1 MKKLIVLASFI
12 AVVTGCNKKEGELV
26 GVAGRE
32 QWFQPDPFGTLYIPM
47 GSYHMGPSDE
57 EITMAHTA
65 KSKMVSVQAFYIDD
79 SEISNN
85 EYRQFVHWVR
95 DSIARKLLAFGSNPD
110 AESFQIPQEEFL
122 AMWPIYKGDNNLQDP
137 YINWDEKIKWDSDDE
152 DYRLDLQPLYLPEGE
167 RFYNR
172 KEIDSRKLNYEYYRI
187 DIRLAASK
195 SNRFRPQKSPDI
207 QDAAHEYKK
216 AD

>member
-12 AVVTGCNKKEGELV
+12 AVVTGCNKKAGELV
-26 GVAGRE
+26 GAEGRE

-85 EYRQFVHWVR
+85 EYRQFVNWVR
-95 DSIARKLLAFGSNPD
+95 DSIARKLLLNNGFEEDFG
-110 AESFQIPQEEFL
+110 IPQDAFL
-122 AMWPIYKGDNNLQDP
+122 QMWPEYIGDNNLQDP
-137 YINWDEKIKWDSDDE
+137 YLNWEEKIKWNSDEE
-152 DYRLDLQPLYLPEGE
+152 DYRLA
-167 RFYNR
+167 
-172 KEIDSRKLNYEYYRI
+172 
-187 DIRLAASK
+187 LATIIFTRRRA
-195 SNRFRPQKSPDI
+195 FL
-207 QDAAHEYKK
+207 
-216 AD
+216 

>member
-26 GVAGRE
+26 GVTGRE

-95 DSIARKLLAFGSNPD
+95 DSIARKLLAFGSGPD

-152 DYRLDLQPLYLPEGE
+152 DYRLDLQPMYLPEGE

-195 SNRFRPQKSPDI
+195 NNRFIPQKSLDI

-216 AD
+216 S